1 MVPLSGRTRTARR
14 KPTVAAPPEAQVAE
28 GKEDYYLFD
37 PGYMPPRQYVNPI
50 IGLNPRAAV
59 QLILNGQYGY
69 KADQQWTYAAIE
81 RKEPTLRAL
90 KDRRL
95 SAMKKLRW
103 IIRVKDTAHDGGKNK
118 PVTPAQQGEID
129 AQTEILRAV
138 YGRIRNLTQAISF
151 LALATFRGYA
161 HLEKHVDD
169 EGWLTRLEPV
179 PQWYWAQTYPV
190 RDWLFNVQAL
200 NINAG
205 SAIVPEA
212 WVVREVDDPLDEIAI
227 MVFLRKNLSRKAW
240 DIFVETFGVPSL
252 FAQFSKETVRPN
264 DLTAAMDVINR
275 VLSAGRG
282 AMPYGVELVSTSKV
296 VGDGSTHPFR
306 PHLDYANEELVIAGT
321 GGKLTMLS
329 DATGIGAGASPAHE
343 AVFSD
348 IALSEG
354 EDICEVLREQVDRPE
369 LNRRGFAEP
378 LVEFALEV
386 LEPEDKLKNAEI
398 LGAIS
403 AAGYRT
409 SDEQAGE
416 MLEMEV
422 HSVMNQSFG
431 GDIYGEDGP
440 PSDEDGP
447 SVAEGGDPGKTTT
460 DEDDASYRPPSA
472 GNRQYFD
479 APGSQPP
486 AAPFYEAE
494 RLHPDRRDQAQQLD
508 MITRPYTPISYTRSA
523 ANPDAPQAMTTYP
536 TSEGQDRYLRTMRK
550 ALRKYQRAFARG
562 VSKDLEPLRQRIK
575 SILALDN
582 PDEVAEKLSA
592 LQSEL
597 PSYLAKGKDSEAAKA
612 IESALR
618 ESSRRGAAVKV

>member
-14 KPTVAAPPEAQVAE
+14 KPNVDAPPETQIEE

-103 IIRVKDTAHDGGKNK
+103 IIRVKDSAHDGGKNK
-118 PVTPAQQGEID
+118 TLTPAQQGEID
-129 AQTEILRAV
+129 AQTEVLRAV

-151 LALATFRGYA
+151 LALATFRGYS
-161 HLEKHVDD
+161 HLEKHVDA

-179 PQWYWAQTYPV
+179 PQWFWAQTYPV
-190 RDWLFNVQAL
+190 RDWLFNFQAL

-205 SAIVPEA
+205 AALVPEA
-212 WVVREVDDPLDEIAI
+212 WVVREVEDPLDEIAI

-252 FAQFSKETVRPN
+252 FAQFSKETVKPS
-264 DLTAAMDVINR
+264 DLAAAMDVINR

-282 AMPYGVELVSTSKV
+282 AMPYGVELVSTSKM

-329 DATGIGAGASPAHE
+329 DATGIGQGASPAHE

-369 LNRRGFAEP
+369 LDRRGFTEP

-409 SDEQAGE
+409 TDEQAGE

-422 HSVMNQSFG
+422 HSVMGQPLE
-431 GDIYGEDGP
+431 GDVYGEDGP
-440 PSDEDGP
+440 PNDQDGL
-447 SVAEGGDPGKTTT
+447 SEG
-460 DEDDASYRPPSA
+460 DAPYGPQSA
-472 GNRQYFD
+472 GNRKYYD
-479 APGSQPP
+479 APGSQPA

-508 MITRPYTPISYTRSA
+508 MMTRPYTPVSYTRSA

-562 VSKDLEPLRQRIK
+562 VSKDLEPLRERIK

-582 PDEVAEKLSA
+582 PDEVAEKLVA

-597 PSYLAKGKDSEAAKA
+597 PSYLTKGKDSEAAKA

-618 ESSRRGAAVKV
+618 ESVRRGAAVKV